1 MNDKTE
7 KEYISEFYEVS
18 RDGIVKR
25 KSDGKI
31 FKPVKDKKGYH
42 MVRIKCPAYSKHKDQ
57 RKNYKIHRLVAMFYL
72 DGYSDELQV
81 NHKNGVKTDNRAEN
95 LEMVTGRENVLHAW
109 NVLDSTK
116 RKEMLIK
123 RNITNKQNLEKMI
136 HASIVANSKRVIKKN
151 SSGDIIEI
159 YDSATK
165 ASLAE
170 NVSITYICFLIKNN
184 RQRNGYYFYYE

>member
-1 MNDKTE
+1 MNAKTE

-57 RKNYKIHRLVAMFYL
+57 CKNYKIHRLVSMFYL
-72 DGYSDELQV
+72 DDYSDELQA
-81 NHKNGVKTDNRAEN
+81 NHKNGVKTDNRVEN
-95 LEMVTGRENVLHAW
+95 LEMVTNRENVLHAW
-109 NVLDSTK
+109 NILDSTILDSTK

-123 RNITNKQNLEKMI
+123 RNIANKQNLEKMI
-136 HASIVANSKRVIKKN
+136 RASI
-151 SSGDIIEI
+151 II
-159 YDSATK
+159 
-165 ASLAE
+165 
-170 NVSITYICFLIKNN
+170 VQCFYRKI
-184 RQRNGYYFYYE
+184 FYNM